1 MSSYL
6 IANNKF
12 SGIIINGK
20 LIQFFIKA
28 CHKILVLVLIPLLGL
43 YFLMELSRPKKKKL
57 LVTLHS
63 SVYTHFIHEKNN
75 EGSNWSIF
83 LKCRLLF
90 DTK

>member
-43 YFLMELSRPKKKKL
+43 YFLMELSRPKKKKSYL
-57 LVTLHS
+57 LRYIAQYIPTSYMKKIMKVVIG
-63 SVYTHFIHEKNN
+63 VY
-75 EGSNWSIF
+75 F
-83 LKCRLLF
+83 LNADSYLI
-90 DTK
+90 